1 MKIGNFINFFCILF
15 VVTMATVL
23 DVVIW
28 LSCSFV
34 LEYIGAAI
42 LTLPVVYV
50 WYIVI
55 DYMRKN

>member
-1 MKIGNFINFFCILF
+1 MKIGNFINFYCILLI
-15 VVTMATVL
+15 VAMATVFDIVL
-23 DVVIW
+23 W

-34 LEYIGAAI
+34 LEYIGVAI

>member
-1 MKIGNFINFFCILF
+1 MKIGNFINFYCIF
-15 VVTMATVL
+15 FIITMATVF
-23 DVVIW
+23 DIVIW

-34 LEYIGAAI
+34 LEYIGAVI

-50 WYIVI
+50 WYVVI